1 MNSRKVLGAAVG
13 LLGLMA
19 TSAFAQAPG
28 QPVAGGARDFDQEL
42 EDALRAAKTAAGL
55 VHLGTFNRLCI
66 LAPTNGPRAELGA
79 DAETPRVPR
88 FRGNPDAPARET
100 WYAEATQVFDDMY
113 WLGGS
118 QHSAWLL
125 TSDEGHIL
133 IDTEYDYNSEELIL
147 DGMRKFGLDPMDIKY
162 IIISHAHGDH
172 IGGVELVQDATGDQA
187 IVVMGEND
195 WALVNNRPNANVG
208 WTPNPDPNLRLSVP
222 ADTDTSITV
231 GPHTVNIYSTPGHT
245 PGTLSYT
252 FTVHDWG
259 RPVNVAYAGGTAFN
273 FQTDVPDPG
282 IPNLERYRATQE
294 RFAQIAADFGATVL
308 ISNHSEFDNAWT
320 KARMMAGR
328 GYGDPHPFEIG
339 AEWVSRYFDV
349 MVGCTSHKILLVEQ
363 AAAK

>member
-1 MNSRKVLGAAVG
+1 MNYRKLLAASVG
-13 LLGLMA
+13 LLAGLMA
-19 TSAFAQAPG
+19 TSAFAQAPMG
-28 QPVAGGARDFDQEL
+28 QPLAGGARDFDQEL
-42 EDALRAAKTAAGL
+42 EDALRLAKTAAGF

-66 LAPTNGPRAELGA
+66 LAPSSGARPTA
-79 DAETPRVPR
+79 DAATQRVPR
-88 FRGNPDAPARET
+88 FRDNPDAPPRSA
-100 WYAEATQVFDDMY
+100 WYAEATQVFDDLY
-113 WLGGS
+113 WLGGAV
-118 QHSAWLL
+118 HSAWLL

-147 DGMRKFGLDPMDIKY
+147 DGMAKFGLDPMDIKY

-187 IVVMGEND
+187 IVVMGEGD
-195 WALVNNRPNANVG
+195 WNSVDSRPNANFG
-208 WTPNPDPNLRLSVP
+208 WTPNPDPALRLSV
-222 ADTDTSITV
+222 AENTDTSITV
-231 GPHTVNIYSTPGHT
+231 GPNTVNIVSTPGHT

-308 ISNHSEFDNAWT
+308 ISNHSEFDQAWQ
-320 KARMMAGR
+320 KARMLASR

-339 AEWVSRYFDV
+339 AEWVGRYFDV
-349 MVGCTSHKILLVEQ
+349 MINCTTHKIITVERN
-363 AAAK
+363 AAK